1 MTRLFL
7 SSFFYNDRYQYRN
20 PTLRGQMALL
30 KKLVKITDYTG
41 LYFQDENDAFSNQG
55 EVSITE
61 IQKKTKPP
69 YTLFSRFYEG
79 KKSVYLSCP
88 IINNTKT
95 IKRICDEL
103 SAQRKI
109 QQIEKTFKPKEI
121 SKTINQI
128 FDEWIEYRKSIIS
141 PKHYQVTKYC
151 FNAEIRTVIGD
162 LKANSVTTKKIQY
175 IINTILDNGKAPRTA
190 KTIKDILSPIFEYG
204 IKNNYC
210 ECNPAKDAEIPKF
223 DNQIYFTIESEN
235 AKKLYDIIVNYP
247 IPVIRGIFIFLLH
260 GRRKNEVLKLRWEN
274 IDFSQKLYSLK
285 GSQNKSKK
293 NLTFPLSDLQIGVL
307 EELEVRKSGYIF
319 LKDDGNPYQDTRYHW
334 EKIKSA
340 LGIEIRLH
348 DLRHL
353 IGFIAVNE
361 GVPLAAISKTL
372 GHSNMQITERYSNVR
387 IEAVNQT
394 LSKVFNVVDKGLKPI
409 DDKLKKLKN
418 LFPDKTDAEL
428 LSVIN
433 ILQ

>member
-1 MTRLFL
+1 
-7 SSFFYNDRYQYRN
+7 
-20 PTLRGQMALL
+20 MALL
-30 KKLVKITDYTG
+30 KKLVKITGYTG
-41 LYFQDENDAFSNQG
+41 LYFQDENDIFSNQG

-61 IQKKTKPP
+61 IQKKIKPP
-69 YTLFSRFYEG
+69 YSLFSRFYEG
-79 KKSVYLSCP
+79 KKSVYLPCP

-141 PKHYQVTKYC
+141 LKHYQVTKYC

-162 LKANSVTTKKIQY
+162 LKANSVTTKKIQH

-190 KTIKDILSPIFEYG
+190 KTIKDILSPLFEYG

-274 IDFSQKLYSLK
+274 INFSQKLYSLK

-293 NLTFPLSDLQIGVL
+293 NLIFPLSDLQIGVL
-307 EELEVRKSGYIF
+307 EELEVQKSGYIF
-319 LKDDGNPYQDTRYHW
+319 LKDDGEPYQDTRYHW
-334 EKIKSA
+334 EKIKDE
-340 LGIEIRLH
+340 LGIKMRLH

-353 IGFIAVNE
+353 IGFVAVNE
-361 GVPLAAISKTL
+361 GISLAAISKTL
-372 GHSNMQITERYSNVR
+372 GHSNMQITERYANVK
-387 IEAVNQT
+387 ITAVEET
-394 LSKVFNVVDKGLKPI
+394 LDKVFSVVDKG
-409 DDKLKKLKN
+409 DNHVNDKLEKLKS
-418 LFPDKTDAEL
+418 LFPDKTEEEL
-428 LSVIN
+428 LKAIN
-433 ILQ
+433 LLF

>member
-1 MTRLFL
+1 MTATNTATQLF
-7 SSFFYNDRYQYRN
+7 
-20 PTLRGQMALL
+20 RGHMALL
-30 KKLVKITDYTG
+30 KKLVKISNYTG
-41 LYFQDENDAFSNQG
+41 LYLQDENDIFPNQI
-55 EVSITE
+55 EVSISD
-61 IQKKTKPP
+61 IQKKIKLP

-79 KKSVYLSCP
+79 KKSVYLPSP
-88 IINNTKT
+88 ITNNTKT

-103 SAQRKI
+103 SAQRKT
-109 QQIEKTFKPKEI
+109 QQIEKNFKPKEI

-175 IINTILDNGKAPRTA
+175 IINAILDNGKAPRTA
-190 KTIKDILSPIFEYG
+190 KTIKDILSPLFEYG

-293 NLTFPLSDLQIGVL
+293 TLTFPLSDLQIGVL
-307 EELEVRKSGYIF
+307 EELEVQKSGYIF
-319 LKDDGNPYQDTRYHW
+319 LKEDGDPYQDTRYHW
-334 EKIKSA
+334 EKIKSE

-387 IEAVNQT
+387 IEAVNET
-394 LSKVFNVVDKGLKPI
+394 LNKVFSVVDKGISPLEEKLR
-409 DDKLKKLKN
+409 KLKSM
-418 LFPDKTDAEL
+418 FPDKTEEEL
-428 LSVIN
+428 LKVIN
-433 ILQ
+433 LLK